1 MILRRKIVLTIVVI
15 FILIGTTTIYVFAI
29 ESGNHSSQSQVK
41 DTTTI
46 HMIEYDH
53 LMEYWTLLF
62 KDLELEKEQ
71 ALQTVPEMSL
81 SSIIN
86 QAGINVSEHQTMQ
99 LEKIEQAKEEL
110 LERALFHDTYSE
122 KKKEIITEIDEDI
135 AQFLTELINE
145 EN

>member
-1 MILRRKIVLTIVVI
+1 MRRKIVLTIVVI

-29 ESGNHSSQSQVK
+29 ESGNHSSQSLVK

-99 LEKIEQAKEEL
+99 LEKNRTSKRRIIRKSIIS
-110 LERALFHDTYSE
+110 RHLF
-122 KKKEIITEIDEDI
+122 
-135 AQFLTELINE
+135 
-145 EN
+145 